1 MKENAALRG
10 ARMKNKYDII
20 VVGGGFAGA
29 AAAISAGRLGK
40 SVLLIEKYN
49 CMGGAACYDLV
60 NPFMPYMTTD
70 PESGDRID
78 LSCGLFT
85 EIVDR
90 LRALGGARNE
100 KRSLPFNEEVLKY
113 LLNTMAIESGVEL
126 LYQTYVTGVRKEGDK
141 INAVKISNV
150 SGNSEIE
157 ADCFIDATGD
167 ANLAVMAGCPY
178 RLGRE
183 SDNLCQPMT
192 LCFRLAGVKGFDAD
206 VKARINALYTEYQAS
221 GRIKNPR
228 ENVLIFRTLVK
239 DILHFNTTR
248 VVKLDPTNAE
258 DVTKAEITAREQVF
272 EMYNFLRENFDE
284 FKDSTLISTGIQI
297 GVRESRMI
305 EGEYVLTKEDLLSCA
320 RFEDSIAVCNY
331 DIDIHSPDGSG
342 TSHYY
347 FPKGEYYAIPYRC
360 LVPKN
365 TANLLVA
372 GRCVSADHD
381 AQASLRIMPTCATLG
396 EAAGVAASLVVEN
409 SCYVRD
415 VDVDAL
421 RSILRENGA
430 KVD

>member
-1 MKENAALRG
+1 MK
-10 ARMKNKYDII
+10 KYDIV

-40 SVLLIEKYN
+40 RVLLVEKYN
-49 CMGGAACYDLV
+49 CLGGAACYDLV
-60 NPFMPYMTTD
+60 NPFMPYFTTD
-70 PESGDRID
+70 PVSGERID

-85 EIVDR
+85 EMVDR

-113 LLNTMAIESGVEL
+113 LLNTMAIESGVDL
-126 LYQTYVTGVRKEGDK
+126 LFQTYVTGVRKNGGNIEA
-141 INAVKISNV
+141 ICVSNV

-178 RLGRE
+178 KLGRE
-183 SDNLCQPMT
+183 EDNLCQPMT
-192 LCFRLAGVKGFDAD
+192 LCFRLAGVKSYDSD
-206 VKARINALYTEYQAS
+206 LKARINALYGEYQAC
-221 GRIKNPR
+221 GKIKNPR
-228 ENVLIFRTLVK
+228 ENVLIFRTLVD

-258 DVTKAEITAREQVF
+258 DVTRAEIIAREQVF
-272 EMYNFLRENFDE
+272 EMYNFLRENFE
-284 FKDSTLISTGIQI
+284 ELAESTLISTGMQI

-305 EGEYVLTKEDLLSCA
+305 EGEYTLTKEDLLSCA

-347 FPKGEYYAIPYRC
+347 FPKGEYYTIPYRC
-360 LVPKN
+360 LIPKN
-365 TANLLVA
+365 AENLLVA
-372 GRCVSADHD
+372 GRCVSATHD

-396 EAAGVAASLVVEN
+396 EAAGVAAVLSLLN
-409 SCYVRD
+409 NARVRD
-415 VDVDAL
+415 VDIANL
-421 RSILRENGA
+421 KEILKSNGA